1 MSDWRKKYFA
11 GYLNNSL
18 DISIIF
24 TLILLYFFSLVSSP
38 LSIILKIFI
47 VIGLITR
54 IAWNYLFW
62 AITTIILAVSH
73 LPDWY
78 TIDNHI
84 YLMIYWSLTIT
95 IALYS
100 SNQQVTLNKSASYL
114 VGLCFLFATFWK
126 VITPEFMNGS
136 FFEYILA
143 GGDSRFKTFSVLLT
157 DMNYQN
163 IEHNQSAINSVN
175 DSLLTEHPGELIIS
189 SILPIK
195 AQFLTYWTVII
206 EGLIG
211 FLFLFPFKKISNT
224 LKHYLLLL
232 FIVTTYPIASVTTF
246 GLLLV
251 CIGISQAQTKKIRF
265 LYSIAFLFL
274 IIINYLT

>member
-1 MSDWRKKYFA
+1 MSDWRKKYIA
-11 GYLNNSL
+11 GHLKNSL

-24 TLILLYFFSLVSSP
+24 TLILLYFFSLVPSP
-38 LSIILKIFI
+38 LSFFLKIFI
-47 VIGLITR
+47 VVGLITK
-54 IAWNYLFW
+54 IAWDYLFW

-84 YLMIYWSLTIT
+84 YLMIYWSLAMS

-100 SNQQVTLNKSASYL
+100 SNQQVTLNKSASFL

-163 IEHNQSAINSVN
+163 IEYNQSQINSVN
-175 DSLLTEHPGELIIS
+175 DNLLIDHSGKLIIS

-211 FLFLFPFKKISNT
+211 LLFLFSFKNISNSF
-224 LKHYLLLL
+224 KHYMLLL

-251 CIGISQAQTKKIRF
+251 CIGISQAETKKIRF
-265 LYSIAFLFL
+265 LYSIAFSFL
-274 IIINYLT
+274 IIINFLT